1 MKKSLVALA
10 ILGTIAGT
18 AAAQSSVT
26 LFGVVDL
33 TTRYTKS
40 NGESKMNLSK
50 DGLNSSRLGVRG
62 VEDLGGGLKAG
73 FWLESGLGADTG
85 AAGGN
90 VGNPAVSTFW
100 NRRSTVSL
108 MGDFGEVRLGRD
120 KTATQLLMD
129 DFDPYGDVGQGAM
142 YNTYSVLGGE
152 NVGTAQQAFGDS
164 TQNRNNNQ
172 VIYIAPGNL
181 GGFYGQLNVA
191 AGEGAGV
198 AGAGGQKQVS
208 GRIGYKLDAIHVAAG
223 LNQTTIDNNPNK
235 VKLAT
240 IAGSYDFGVVKPAL
254 IYTQVK
260 FGARKQD
267 NYTIAA
273 TAPVGPG
280 FVQASYTNSKF
291 NDAAK
296 AAGLG
301 DKLDHF
307 SVGYVYNLSKR
318 TALYGNVSEIKNKG
332 ASKIL
337 LTDAY
342 TAPAGGFGTSGS
354 VDVGIK
360 HAF

>member
-1 MKKSLVALA
+1 MKKSIVALA
-10 ILGTIAGT
+10 VLSSVAGM
-18 AAAQSSVT
+18 ASAQSSVT
-26 LFGVVDL
+26 LFGVIDL
-33 TTRYTKS
+33 ATRYTKS

-50 DGLNSSRLGVRG
+50 DGLASSRLGVRG

-73 FWLESGLGADTG
+73 FWLEGGLNADTG
-85 AAGGN
+85 AAGAN
-90 VGNPAVSTFW
+90 VGSTGAAKTTTSTFW

-108 MGDFGEVRLGRD
+108 SGDFGEVRLGRD

-142 YNTYSVLGGE
+142 YNTYSVLGSE
-152 NVGTAQQAFGDS
+152 NGQAFGDS

-172 VIYIAPGNL
+172 IIYIAPGNL

-208 GRIGYKLDAIHVAAG
+208 GRVGYKLDALHVAGG
-223 LNQTTIDNNPNK
+223 LNQTTIDGAPE
-235 VKLAT
+235 KLKLGT
-240 IAGSYDFGVVKPAL
+240 IAGSYDFGMVKPAV

-260 FGARKQD
+260 YGSLKQD
-267 NYTIAA
+267 NWTIAA

-280 FVQASYTNSKF
+280 LILASYTNSKF
-291 NDAAK
+291 NDTARV
-296 AAGLG
+296 AGLG
-301 DKLDHF
+301 DKADHY

-332 ASKIL
+332 ASAFAL
-337 LTDAY
+337 ADAY
-342 TAPAGGFGTSGS
+342 NPVKNGSSGS